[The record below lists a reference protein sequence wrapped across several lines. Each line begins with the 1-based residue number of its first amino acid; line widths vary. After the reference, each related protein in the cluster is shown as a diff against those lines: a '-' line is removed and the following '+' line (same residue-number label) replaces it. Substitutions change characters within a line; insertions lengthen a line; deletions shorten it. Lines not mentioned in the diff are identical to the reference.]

1 MRFYQNLSIFAILE
15 CPKCSETHHST
26 LGGVVFK
33 SGVQYELIQY
43 LVYKYLSCFLT
54 DERDIIAKKMVVIS
68 PGLTQKKD
76 ELTNEIVDLEIKEA
90 ILRKFQYENRKHRDN
105 LGIVQKKAKGNKV
118 EQGMLCK
125 VYSVTI

>member
-1 MRFYQNLSIFAILE
+1 
-15 CPKCSETHHST
+15 
-26 LGGVVFK
+26 
-33 SGVQYELIQY
+33 
-43 LVYKYLSCFLT
+43 
-54 DERDIIAKKMVVIS
+54 MVVIS

-90 ILRKFQYENRKHRDN
+90 ILRKFQYENRKHRDK

-125 VYSVTI
+125 VYSVTIWQKFYVDC